1 MKKKIFSLLGVSA
14 LLALVIPTLAACGSK
29 GNEKQ
34 SESET
39 TEVTGDTESE
49 SGESESQSETE
60 FESEVTESIAQT
72 YNVTIN
78 AVTGGNVTVDK
89 GEAEV
94 GENIAVTVTVDD
106 GYRFNGLNVNDNFV
120 EADGFTKN
128 DEVYVTSLS
137 MVEGGLTLEGVFA
150 KLENIVVSESV
161 GGTIAV
167 DKEIAA
173 VGEEVV
179 VSVTTNAGNAFLG
192 LDINGTKTYRNNLK
206 KGTTASE
213 YLVAVPDGGL
223 TLEGMFLHG
232 ASELTIELDYYSEDD
247 LKLFVD
253 STIDLP
259 EVLSVKDEN
268 GFNVKGDVEITVS
281 DLTDS
286 EALFDGYEE
295 LSNVVGVHTIRY
307 EVKLGET
314 VLAQKDLSVLFARR
328 LIKEG
333 TAVGDWGTVDEL
345 KPNDEQTVTLTNNG
359 MAYLQLN
366 MAESN
371 YYYVEFQVTNQSWGG
386 WVGFAHGHGDYVYSN
401 EMLKTVLVPSTNGVG
416 RGYPNGNMWSDG
428 NTEWH
433 EYLDD
438 SNYQFNGNYIKFGVA
453 RVGEYFYTFINDQY
467 EGATQADGVSN
478 VATKAAFWAN
488 AYSAGNEDLVLSKI
502 VFLKDE
508 ISTRNK
514 VAALLDGKMMKPY
527 VANTAYWSH
536 NPSNFEF
543 GKSNELGEYVKVLAN
558 NINQNSSIVS
568 NWITYYGDFT
578 FEFDYKFE
586 STSLPSG
593 DDAGRLQ
600 LELRPRSYGGD
611 VIQFGCKYSKGQFMM
626 DPTSDPSGGVYTTSI
641 GDMTADLG
649 GRWGG
654 QFTWAGNYWGGGTYD
669 DSQGTHYKIV
679 RTFDGNGA
687 MTIKATFNSIA
698 SPSMTWT
705 RTFTI
710 ANPTENSMR
719 VTITNKYVKG
729 VISNITYTI

>member
-1 MKKKIFSLLGVSA
+1 MQKRKFLFISSASIIATGGLVLSIIANAAPKHLEASADTYSLQLNSSNALTGVSVIGDGTYTVKTVAGNDIMLDYTNAQSVENKHISLNDGA
-14 LLALVIPTLAACGSK
+14 LFLHDGFLIK
-29 GNEKQ
+29 G
-34 SESET
+34 
-39 TEVTGDTESE
+39 
-49 SGESESQSETE
+49 
-60 FESEVTESIAQT
+60 FSEVSATFTGTLKLKAAVDEGYWLKDVTLVAGDNILSENEA
-72 YNVTIN
+72 YNYFYLYGTGVVENLTFSYSCIETPTQNPAAPTITVN
-78 AVTGGNVTVDK
+78 DSYTGYAEEGIDIGASAKSYHGEDLAVNYTVLSG
-89 GEAEV
+89 GEAS
-94 GENIAVTVTVDD
+94 IVD
-106 GYRFNGLNVNDNFV
+106 
-120 EADGFTKN
+120 
-128 DEVYVTSLS
+128 
-137 MVEGGLTLEGVFA
+137 GVFTA
-150 KLENIVVSESV
+150 ETSGTYSVKVSATDPIKDTLVSEKTISV
-161 GGTIAV
+161 
-167 DKEIAA
+167 
-173 VGEEVV
+173 
-179 VSVTTNAGNAFLG
+179 NA
-192 LDINGTKTYRNNLK
+192 Y
-206 KGTTASE
+206 
-213 YLVAVPDGGL
+213 
-223 TLEGMFLHG
+223 
-232 ASELTIELDYYSEDD
+232 
-247 LKLFVD
+247 
-253 STIDLP
+253 
-259 EVLSVKDEN
+259 
-268 GFNVKGDVEITVS
+268 
-281 DLTDS
+281 
-286 EALFDGYEE
+286 
-295 LSNVVGVHTIRY
+295 
-307 EVKLGET
+307 
-314 VLAQKDLSVLFARR
+314 RR
-328 LIKEG
+328 LIKQG
-333 TAVGDWGTVDEL
+333 TAVGDWGTIDEL
-345 KPNDEQTVTLTNNG
+345 KPDDEQTVTLTNNG
-359 MAYLQLN
+359 MAYLHLN
-366 MAESN
+366 MTESN

-649 GRWGG
+649 GRWAG
-654 QFTWAGNYWGGGTYD
+654 QYNWATGSNWGGVTYD

-679 RTFDGNGA
+679 RTFDGNGV

-698 SPSMTWT
+698 SPSMTKT

-710 ANPTENSMR
+710 ANPTDNSMR
-719 VTITNKYVKG
+719 VTITNRNVKG